1 MAIDMSAAKAPP
13 RKTVAARSTTP
24 PKPAPTTPPVSD
36 NERRRNGLNGL
47 GQLAQGICLLTGQY
61 ADAAAIG
68 RYWEPIA
75 AETANVSDQYESVA
89 KPVDILIQIGPFAAL
104 LTAVL
109 PLGMQIAANHRMINA
124 EMLVGQGIVSPET
137 LTAQMKAEMARMQME
152 AMMAEKQARIQAQ
165 RIQAEYEALM
175 ADETAGAPA

>member
-13 RKTVAARSTTP
+13 RKTVAPRSTP
-24 PKPAPTTPPVSD
+24 PKAAPAPQVQVSD
-36 NERRRNGLNGL
+36 NERRRAGLNGL
-47 GQLAQGICLLTGQY
+47 GQLAQGVCLLTGQY

-75 AETANVSDQYESVA
+75 AETANVSDQYESIA

-124 EMLVGQGIVSPET
+124 DMLVSQGIVSPEV
-137 LTAQMKAEMARMQME
+137 LEAQMKAEMARMQME
-152 AMMAEKQARIQAQ
+152 AMLAQKEAMARAQAV
-165 RIQAEYEALM
+165 QAEYEALM
-175 ADETAGAPA
+175 ADESAGVPA